1 MKSQS
6 SAFRAGRLNVV
17 FPITLALT
25 LALLIGNARA
35 AVTGLDAYGGTRSI
49 KGQATGWFHLEQL
62 HGRWFFITPDGH
74 AYIPIGVNHL
84 GTYFTDADRN
94 LLPTEHDFV
103 KARHGGDVKQ
113 AAVHVEKMI
122 RDWGFNYAG
131 YDSPVHFRQS
141 LPFSTGFRQTQTSG
155 VRSGTAP
162 QYADVFAPE
171 FAADLDQRVADFVR
185 PFRANRYLLGYYLVD
200 LPLWGD
206 HAYLAA
212 EEKSQGESW
221 LSFFRKL
228 PGGSPGRLAYEKS
241 TRNAPD
247 LKAAELAF
255 TAEIADQSYRLTAEA
270 FRRHDPHHLV
280 LGERFAGVRLF
291 MPVVEKSAKYFPV
304 IATQLDGEFNVT
316 AFRELHR
323 RTGRPI
329 ISVDHVANFPTPTTL
344 AVMGRPLK
352 NEEAAAA
359 HYSRHLRAAFA
370 EPYLVGYNHCQL
382 VSRIRRE
389 GEPPSWKQGIIDPVG
404 EPYPILLQAITT
416 TNHEVLARLYR
427 K

>member
-1 MKSQS
+1 MTSQTHS
-6 SAFRAGRLNVV
+6 FRAGRISLG
-17 FPITLALT
+17 FPVILALT
-25 LALLIGNARA
+25 LALFANSGRA
-35 AVTGLDAYGGTRSI
+35 ADTGLDAYGGTRSI
-49 KGQATGWFHLEQL
+49 RGQATGWFHLEQVQ
-62 HGRWFFITPDGH
+62 GRWFFITPDGH
-74 AYIPIGVNHL
+74 AYVPIGVNHL
-84 GTYFTDADRN
+84 GTYFTGAERN
-94 LLPTEHDFV
+94 LRPTEHDFI
-103 KARHGGDVKQ
+103 KERHGGDVKR

-155 VRSGTAP
+155 VRSGTPP
-162 QYADVFAPE
+162 QYTDVFAPE
-171 FAADLDQRVADFVR
+171 FATDLDRRVADFVR
-185 PFRANRYLLGYYLVD
+185 PFRENRYLLGYYLVD

-228 PGGSPGRLAYEKS
+228 PAGSPGQLAYAKA
-241 TRNAPD
+241 TRDAPD
-247 LKAAELAF
+247 LMAAELAF

-270 FRRHDPHHLV
+270 FRRHDPNHLV

-304 IATQLDGEFNVT
+304 VATQLDGEFNVT
-316 AFRELHR
+316 SYRELHR

-329 ISVDHVANFPTPTTL
+329 ISVDHVANFPTPATL
-344 AVMGRPLK
+344 TVMGRPLK

-359 HYSRHLRAAFA
+359 HYSRYLRAAFA

-389 GEPPSWKQGIIDPVG
+389 GEPPSWKQGIIDPAG
-404 EPYPILLQAITT
+404 EPYPSLLQAITT
-416 TNHEVLARLYR
+416 TNHEVLEQLYR